1 MLGINAVLVPPAA
14 GSILLISPDVKR
26 VLIITYYW
34 PPTGGAGVQRWLK
47 FVKYLRDF
55 GWEPVVYTPLNPE
68 SPDEDESLLKDIPQD
83 VEVMKTEIW
92 EPYNLYRR
100 FTGAKKTDKINPAFH
115 TDKKKVSF
123 KQSFGVWVRG
133 NFMIPDPRKFWI
145 KPSVRFLQQWVKQE
159 VLNGNRVDAIVS
171 SGPPHSMHLIGMG
184 LHRKTNIPWIADFRD
199 PWTNLDFYDE
209 LKLSAWADRKHRR
222 LERKVLE
229 QANVV
234 LSVGKTMNGQ
244 FADMMRA
251 WGNTKDLVKFKV
263 IANGYDESDVYKG
276 AVDADKKFSIA
287 HIGTMSHARNPEVL
301 WKALK
306 RLSEENA
313 DFSNDL
319 EIKLVGKVDGSVAE
333 SVRGYGLGH
342 ALNLVPYMP
351 HHEVVKVQQQAR
363 LLLLVLNNTRT
374 AKGILTGKFFEYM
387 SAKRPV
393 LAVGPVDGDAAEIL
407 REANAGT
414 IAGYS
419 DDELMYAQVKD
430 FYAKYKAGN
439 LEVSSSG
446 IEKYSRR
453 ELTRQLAD
461 VLNSL

>member
-1 MLGINAVLVPPAA
+1 M
-14 GSILLISPDVKR
+14 KR

-55 GWEPVVYTPLNPE
+55 GWEPVVYTPSNPE
-68 SPDEDESLLKDIPQD
+68 SPDEDESLLKDIPGGT
-83 VEVMKTEIW
+83 EVIRTEIW
-92 EPYNLYRR
+92 EPYNLYRK

-115 TDKKKVSF
+115 TDKRKVSF

-145 KPSVRFLQQWVKQE
+145 KPSVKFLTAWIAK
-159 VLNGNRVDAIVS
+159 NPVDAIVS
-171 SGPPHSMHLIGMG
+171 SGPPHSMHLIGKG
-184 LHRKTNIPWIADFRD
+184 LHHETNIPWIADFRD

-209 LKLSAWADRKHRR
+209 LKLSGWADRKHRR

-229 QANVV
+229 EANVV
-234 LSVGKTMNGQ
+234 LSVGKTMNAQ
-244 FADMMRA
+244 FVEMMRG
-251 WGNTKDLVKFKV
+251 WGNAKDLSKFKV
-263 IANGYDESDVYKG
+263 IANGYDESDVFKG
-276 AVDADKKFSIA
+276 EVKADQKFSIA

-306 RLSEENA
+306 RLSEENTE
-313 DFSNDL
+313 FRNDL
-319 EIKLVGKVDGSVAE
+319 EIKLVGKVDASVAD
-333 SVRGYGLGH
+333 SVRSYGLGD
-342 ALNLVPYMP
+342 ALNLVAYMP
-351 HHEVVKVQQQAR
+351 HHEVVKVQQQSR

-407 REANAGT
+407 RETNAGT
-414 IAGYS
+414 IAGYN
-419 DDELMYAQVKD
+419 DDELMYQQVKE
-430 FYAKYKAGN
+430 FYAKFKAGT

-446 IEKYSRR
+446 IEQYSRKA
-453 ELTRQLAD
+453 LTRQLAS
-461 VLNSL
+461 VLDRVIQ